1 MKINSLRQ
9 MGGVNSIDNFARS
22 FQRAAN
28 FREITPIRRGSITMG
43 DAEDEDEDVTQE
55 TQGGPSVNKSLL
67 RQQLEAHG
75 GTPPDQVIQD
85 EPENARQSE
94 TTPLLQPT
102 VSRQTL
108 RPHYPSGSL
117 LAHAPTLGTSYGSI
131 SSRMTETARRR
142 ASILIH
148 QQHEANM
155 RALQQGDEEL
165 KDDTPP
171 REVVRDVNE
180 DGEVIERLVGESTVP
195 MTVFNSTNVLV
206 GVGILALPL
215 GFRYSGWIIA
225 FVFLTFA
232 AIGTQ
237 YTAKILAR
245 CIDTNSASSTYGD
258 IAFLAFGTTGRTMV
272 EILFI
277 VELLA
282 ANVALVIVFADSMN
296 SLVPALN
303 VTEWKFVITFGLMPM
318 NFVSFKRLSITSV
331 IGIFCCMGIILIVFA
346 DGLIKPDSPGSL
358 RQPAKTYPFPEDW
371 RTVPLSFGLFMAPWG
386 GHSIFPAIY
395 KDMRHPHKYPRAVRN
410 SYILT
415 YSLDMTLAV
424 IGYLMF
430 GDYVMDEISSN
441 ILRSKYYPKGLAIIA
456 VILICIIPITK
467 IPLSNRPMMD
477 AFSGKLGV
485 DLKQMLPKAR
495 QISEASFKHRM
506 IRITIA
512 VAINVLELGI
522 AVALPAFDSVLSIMG
537 SALCSTICIILPI
550 SFYFRIFGPQIQL
563 KERIVGWI
571 LIVISAFF
579 GTVGTIF
586 TILPKATLGIE

>member
-1 MKINSLRQ
+1 
-9 MGGVNSIDNFARS
+9 
-22 FQRAAN
+22 
-28 FREITPIRRGSITMG
+28 
-43 DAEDEDEDVTQE
+43 
-55 TQGGPSVNKSLL
+55 
-67 RQQLEAHG
+67 
-75 GTPPDQVIQD
+75 
-85 EPENARQSE
+85 
-94 TTPLLQPT
+94 
-102 VSRQTL
+102 
-108 RPHYPSGSL
+108 
-117 LAHAPTLGTSYGSI
+117 
-131 SSRMTETARRR
+131 
-142 ASILIH
+142 
-148 QQHEANM
+148 M

-395 KDMRHPHKYPRAVRN
+395 KDMR
-410 SYILT
+410 
-415 YSLDMTLAV
+415 
-424 IGYLMF
+424 
-430 GDYVMDEISSN
+430 
-441 ILRSKYYPKGLAIIA
+441 
-456 VILICIIPITK
+456 
-467 IPLSNRPMMD
+467 
-477 AFSGKLGV
+477 
-485 DLKQMLPKAR
+485 Q
-495 QISEASFKHRM
+495 
-506 IRITIA
+506 
-512 VAINVLELGI
+512 
-522 AVALPAFDSVLSIMG
+522 
-537 SALCSTICIILPI
+537 
-550 SFYFRIFGPQIQL
+550 
-563 KERIVGWI
+563 
-571 LIVISAFF
+571 
-579 GTVGTIF
+579 
-586 TILPKATLGIE
+586 